1 MIGNLKEFGG
11 AAKSLA
17 KNPLGIIA
25 LFIVLVYGLGC
36 LVVGLGAEKLKGNEW
51 HPLVLFLAVFPFVVL
66 GVFAFLVAKYHTH
79 LYGPGDFKDE
89 SHFLL
94 GEKVPE
100 RLKQMQDGGTSAA
113 TSDKEALTPAT
124 DTVAELSTAYD
135 SLVNFGFSLLHLAE
149 VKRERTTPG
158 SGRYLVRVWI
168 EPLESRSLKDIE
180 SVTYRVWSNFKDP
193 VFVTRKVESNFDLW
207 VSVYGEFPLLARV
220 KLKAGEE
227 FTLQRYLDLPGRPI
241 D

>member
-1 MIGNLKEFGG
+1 VKGSFKDFGST
-11 AAKSLA
+11 ARSLA

-66 GVFAFLVAKYHTH
+66 WVFAHLVARYPKH
-79 LYGPGDFKDE
+79 LYAPGDYRDE
-89 SHFLL
+89 KNFLSDSA
-94 GEKVPE
+94 PA
-100 RLKQMQDGGTSAA
+100 RLQDRPNGGAAAA
-113 TSDKEALTPAT
+113 TSDPDEVKPETETVTSLGTEY
-124 DTVAELSTAYD
+124 DT
-135 SLVNFGFSLLHLAE
+135 LVRFGFSLLHQTE

-168 EPLESRSLKDIE
+168 EPLLGRPLDEIE
-180 SVTYRVWSNFKDP
+180 SVTYHVWKDFKNP
-193 VFVTRKVESNFDLW
+193 VFVTREMKSNFDLW
-207 VSVYGEFPLLARV
+207 VSIYGEFPLLARV
-220 KLKAGEE
+220 RLKSGDE
-227 FTLQRYLDLPGRPI
+227 FTLQRYLDLPGRPP